1 MVNVSS
7 LRTRETIVKPSH
19 AILAI
24 GLASATTNATAAD
37 LDSFLAPPTLAP
49 PSLSSGARW
58 EGMHIG
64 VNGGGFFA
72 PRSSEAIGW
81 FPPPPYLST
90 TGIPNSMSMKQSGV
104 MGGAQIGYA
113 KQWGGFVLGAEADY
127 DMVGSKSTRTVVDPT
142 YGGGV
147 GYSFSEAQS
156 LRSLGTIRANV
167 GFAPTNDLLIYGT
180 GGLAFGLAGLNS
192 SLGFG
197 TGVAYSGANTN
208 MLVGYAVGGGVEYAL
223 DSQWSIGLQGLYYDL
238 GKSTVVGTP
247 NAIFPAGETSPET
260 NSTADF
266 KGFTL
271 RLTANY
277 EFGGDDNPAV
287 IVPDPSPPQIQVEVG
302 ARAGM
307 SVSQNRMNLY
317 DGTGSILMSRLT
329 YHNTQAAIGEVFG
342 RLDDNSGLF
351 AKGFVGIGRLS
362 NGTLQDEDF
371 PPGISPYSSTN
382 STQRYGSLGYGVADV
397 GYYALTEP
405 YYKVGGL
412 IGATFVSEQLNALG
426 CTQTATNPDV
436 CEPAGFVAANNSSIT
451 DNNVWWGARLGLVGE
466 ADLPGG
472 FTVRGEAVW
481 LPFLTFSGEN
491 YHYLRIPQDFSGPVP
506 ERATGHLGY
515 QLEGEVDYAL
525 SHNFTIGVGARYWS
539 LEAKGDVDF
548 QSASATG
555 ESQVGTFS
563 TQIFQAYAQTAY
575 RF

>member
-1 MVNVSS
+1 M
-7 LRTRETIVKPSH
+7 KPSH

-24 GLASATTNATAAD
+24 GLAGAATSATAAD
-37 LDSFLAPPTLAP
+37 LDSFLAPPALTP
-49 PSLSSGARW
+49 PPLTFSAARW
-58 EGMHIG
+58 EGVHIG

-72 PRSSEAIGW
+72 PSSSESIGW
-81 FPPPPYLST
+81 FPPPPYLTT
-90 TGIPNSMSMKQSGV
+90 TGIPSSMSMKQAGV

-127 DMVGSKSTRTVVDPT
+127 DMIGSKSTQTVVNSSF
-142 YGGGV
+142 GGV

-156 LRSLGTIRANV
+156 LRSLGTIRANI
-167 GFAPTNDLLIYGT
+167 GFAPLDDVLVYAT

-192 SLGFG
+192 NLGFG
-197 TGVAYSGANTN
+197 NGVTYSGANTN
-208 MLVGYAVGGGVEYAL
+208 MLVGYTVGGGVEYAL

-247 NAIFPAGETSPET
+247 NGIFPADETSPET

-266 KGFTL
+266 KGFAL

-277 EFGGDDNPAV
+277 EFGGDSPAV
-287 IVPDPSPPQIQVEVG
+287 IVPDPSPPQIQVTVG

-307 SVSQNRMNLY
+307 SISQNRMNLY
-317 DGTGSILMSRLT
+317 DQTGSELVSRLT
-329 YHNTQAAIGEVFG
+329 YHNTQATIGEVFG
-342 RLDDNSGLF
+342 RLDDNSGVF

-362 NGTLQDEDF
+362 DGTLQDEDF
-371 PPGISPYSSTN
+371 PPGIDPYSST
-382 STQRYGSLGYGVADV
+382 SSPQRYGSLGYGVADV

-412 IGATFVSEQLNALG
+412 IGATFISEQLNAFG

-436 CEPAGFVAANNSSIT
+436 CVPAGYVGANNLTIS

-466 ADLPGG
+466 ANLPGG

-481 LPFLTFSGEN
+481 LPFLTLSGEN
-491 YHYLRIPQDFSGPVP
+491 THDLRIPQDFSGPIP

-525 SHNFTIGVGARYWS
+525 SHNFTLGVGARYWS

-548 QSASATG
+548 QSVVAGAG
-555 ESQVGTFS
+555 SQIGTFS

>member
-1 MVNVSS
+1 MLFRSYFMPN
-7 LRTRETIVKPSH
+7 P
-19 AILAI
+19 
-24 GLASATTNATAAD
+24 
-37 LDSFLAPPTLAP
+37 APALQAEF
-49 PSLSSGARW
+49 GARYW
-58 EGMHIG
+58 
-64 VNGGGFFA
+64 
-72 PRSSEAIGW
+72 
-81 FPPPPYLST
+81 
-90 TGIPNSMSMKQSGV
+90 
-104 MGGAQIGYA
+104 
-113 KQWGGFVLGAEADY
+113 
-127 DMVGSKSTRTVVDPT
+127 
-142 YGGGV
+142 
-147 GYSFSEAQS
+147 
-156 LRSLGTIRANV
+156 
-167 GFAPTNDLLIYGT
+167 
-180 GGLAFGLAGLNS
+180 
-192 SLGFG
+192 FG
-197 TGVAYSGANTN
+197 TG
-208 MLVGYAVGGGVEYAL
+208 
-223 DSQWSIGLQGLYYDL
+223 
-238 GKSTVVGTP
+238 K
-247 NAIFPAGETSPET
+247 TS
-260 NSTADF
+260 
-266 KGFTL
+266 K
-271 RLTANY
+271 
-277 EFGGDDNPAV
+277 
-287 IVPDPSPPQIQVEVG
+287 
-302 ARAGM
+302 
-307 SVSQNRMNLY
+307 NLY
-317 DGTGSILMSRLT
+317 GPPNVYNGLNSRLT
-329 YHNTQAAIGEVFG
+329 YNSFWVNAGEFDWRVAF
-342 RLDDNSGLF
+342 
-351 AKGFVGIGRLS
+351 S
-362 NGTLQDEDF
+362 NGWFIKGYAGGGSATQGQLQDEDF